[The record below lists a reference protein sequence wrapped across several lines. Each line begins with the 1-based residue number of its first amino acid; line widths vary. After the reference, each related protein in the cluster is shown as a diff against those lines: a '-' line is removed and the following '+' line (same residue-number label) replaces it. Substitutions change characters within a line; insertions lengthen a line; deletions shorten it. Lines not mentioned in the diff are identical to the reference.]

1 MNLTNVIVPKVSIG
15 GIAIGESITQV
26 QARLSDK
33 YKTHNSPDSF
43 TIDNGFITAYHGV
56 DGVISAISC
65 NTAFK
70 GNYENKLWPGM
81 TVADVLRLSK
91 EQVAWAG
98 FVQIDQVSG
107 IGLSLPEEYDDFDSL
122 TDHFDLDFVFN
133 ELWVYDF

>member
-65 NTAFK
+65 NTDFK
-70 GNYENKLWPGM
+70 GNYENMLWPGM

-98 FVQIDQVSG
+98 FVQIDQVNG

-122 TDHFDLDFVFN
+122 TDHFDLDFVFS

>member
-43 TIDNGFITAYHGV
+43 TIDNGFITAYHGD

-70 GNYENKLWPGM
+70 GNYENMLWPGM

-98 FVQIDQVSG
+98 FVQIDQVNG

-122 TDHFDLDFVFN
+122 TDHFDLDFVFS